1 MSWELYDLSEDFS
14 QAHDLAAADPEK
26 LAAMKARFLEV
37 AEENKDF
44 PIGAGNWLRLHPEDR
59 IASPYDSWTFG
70 PNVRRMPEFTAPGV
84 GRQST
89 TVTIDAEFGEDANGV
104 LYAVGGAGGG
114 LSVYM
119 QEGELV
125 YEYNMMIIEN
135 YQARTGRSRRASTG
149 SSSTPKIARPA
160 GPAEVVVTRR
170 RRGGGADRRSQ
181 RTVPAAFTA
190 TESFDVGID
199 LGSPVSR
206 AYAEARPFA
215 FDGSI
220 GQIRVTQ

>member
-1 MSWELYDLSEDFS
+1 M
-14 QAHDLAAADPEK
+14 Q
-26 LAAMKARFLEV
+26 ARFLEV
-37 AEENKDF
+37 AEANGDF

-59 IASPYDSWTFG
+59 IASPYDRWRFG
-70 PNVRRMPEFTAPGV
+70 PTVRRMPDFTAPGV

-89 TVTIDAEFGEDANGV
+89 TVTIDAELGDDADGV

-119 QEGELV
+119 DEGVLV

-135 YQARTGRSRRASTG
+135 YQARTGKIPAGRHRIVIDTS
-149 SSSTPKIARPA
+149 IARPG
-160 GPAEVVVTRR
+160 GPADVVITLD
-170 RRGGGADRRSQ
+170 GAEAARTTVA

-199 LGSPVSR
+199 LGSPVSP
-206 AYAEARPFA
+206 AYAERRPFA
-215 FDGSI
+215 FEGSI
-220 GQIRVTQ
+220 EQVEVTQ